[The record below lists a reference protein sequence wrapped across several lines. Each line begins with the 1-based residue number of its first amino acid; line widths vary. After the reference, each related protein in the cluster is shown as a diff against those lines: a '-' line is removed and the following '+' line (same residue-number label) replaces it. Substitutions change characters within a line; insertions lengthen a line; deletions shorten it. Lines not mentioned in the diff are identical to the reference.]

1 MTTAR
6 HLPSRRATIMFDVP
20 STNAAI
26 TRRAVIAGTIGV
38 LVAPRFSFG
47 QGADAAEIA
56 RVQKIAKKAGLGAFG
71 DNKNDQ
77 YLALGDA
84 PESFRRR
91 ALEILDGLARDYLK
105 YFTNKGFAVNKPAGR
120 MTTIVLAN
128 RRAFSAYLGEDVP
141 GLVGGIYDPDAN
153 DLVLFDNQ
161 AVAGNLQAQKDNTL
175 VLTHEATHQLTFSTG
190 LLRRGGDVP
199 KVIAEGLANYVEVR
213 SPNGR
218 DPKIGDVNLRRL
230 AAFAGPGRAVVAPIA
245 ELVRDD
251 ARLNAPAIQQ
261 LAYSEAWLLV
271 HFLMKTPRMLLKFQ
285 AYLKAIAPRNN
296 PLRRMDDWVAHFGN
310 PKATDRD
317 LAVYLQRELN
327 ANVKK
332 LGGG

>member
-1 MTTAR
+1 
-6 HLPSRRATIMFDVP
+6 MFDVP

-38 LVAPRFSFG
+38 LFAPRVSFG

-56 RVQKIAKKAGLGAFG
+56 RVQEIAKKAGLGAFG

-84 PESFRRR
+84 PENFRKR
-91 ALEILDGLARDYLK
+91 ALEILNGLARDYLK
-105 YFTNKGFAVNKPAGR
+105 YFAAKGFAVTKPAGR
-120 MTTIVLAN
+120 MTIIVLAN
-128 RRAFSAYLGEDVP
+128 RKAFSAYLGDDVP

-161 AVAGNLQAQKDNTL
+161 DAARNLQAQKDNTL

-213 SPNGR
+213 SPNGV
-218 DPKIGDVNLRRL
+218 DTPIGSVNLRRL

-245 ELVRDD
+245 ELIRDD

-271 HFLMKTPRMLLKFQ
+271 HFLMKTPKMLPKFQ

-296 PLRRMDDWVAHFGN
+296 PLSRMHDWVAHFGD
-310 PKATDRD
+310 PKATDRE
-317 LAVYLQRELN
+317 LADHLRRELD
-327 ANVKK
+327 ATMKK
-332 LGGG
+332 PRRG